1 MVINEVNDGLQNED
15 VVFEIDS
22 EVKKEFLE
30 KQLKSTRSFYAYV
43 LKRADEFEAQLDKK
57 IYDFNIED
65 RDEML
70 TVQFKNKN
78 KWTFQSA
85 LSPLKTYVDF
95 CISKSLVRHNENRFM
110 TILPSDYD
118 DYVSD
123 QAKNSSYIPL
133 SESREFQKRLANDQ
147 DKLIIELS
155 SLGVRGRT
163 EKGNTLE
170 EFVNLK
176 VKDIKWNTKELHL
189 IKNNGEQR
197 YINVDDYTLDLL
209 KRVINQTFY
218 VSNNGLKTKKNDL
231 GEFEKTN
238 RGRAIS
244 PTEYVFR
251 VPGKNRKGK
260 VAYQF
265 FTSRIQRMQKW
276 LEAPYLNSSNL
287 YFSAILDYAKNMLE
301 EKKAKGE
308 KAELTREE
316 YIRINERFEFG
327 ENGEKYVF
335 KTRDLVK
342 MHFGNGE

>member
-1 MVINEVNDGLQNED
+1 MSINEVNEELQDEE
-15 VVFEIDS
+15 VVFEVDS

-30 KQLKSTRSFYAYV
+30 NQLKSTRSFYTYV
-43 LKRADEFEAQLDKK
+43 LKRADEFETQVGKK

-110 TILPSDYD
+110 TILPADYK
-118 DYVSD
+118 DYIND
-123 QAKNSSYIPL
+123 QAQCNSYIPL
-133 SESREFQKRLANDQ
+133 SKSRELQKRLKNDQ

-155 SLGVRGRT
+155 SLSVRGRT

-170 EFVNLK
+170 ELVNLK
-176 VKDIKWNTKELHL
+176 VKDIKWKTKELYL
-189 IKNNGEQR
+189 TKNNGEQR
-197 YINVDDYTLDLL
+197 YIETDDYTLGLL

-218 VSNNGLKTKKNDL
+218 VSNNGLKSKKNED
-231 GEFEKTN
+231 GIYEETN

-251 VPGKNRKGK
+251 VPGKNRLGK
-260 VAYQF
+260 VDYQF
-265 FTSRIQRMQKW
+265 FTSRIQRMQGW
-276 LEAPYLNSSNL
+276 LEAPYLTSSNL
-287 YFSAILDYAKNMLE
+287 YFSAILDYAKEKMD

-308 KAELTREE
+308 KCELTRED
-316 YIRINERFEFG
+316 YIQINERFEFG

-342 MHFGNGE
+342 MYFGNGE

>member
-1 MVINEVNDGLQNED
+1 VVINEVNDGLQNEE
-15 VVFEIDS
+15 VVFEVDS

-43 LKRADEFEAQLDKK
+43 LKRADEFEEQIGKK

-95 CISKSLVRHNENRFM
+95 CISKSLVRHNENRFT
-110 TILPSDYD
+110 TILPADYD
-118 DYVSD
+118 DYVND
-123 QAKNSSYIPL
+123 QAKESSYIPI

-176 VKDIKWNTKELHL
+176 EKDINWRTKELHL
-189 IKNNGEQR
+189 TKNNGEQR
-197 YINVDDYTLDLL
+197 YIEVDDYTLDLL
-209 KRVINQTFY
+209 KRVLNQTFY
-218 VSNNGLKTKKNDL
+218 VSNNGFKSKKNDL
-231 GEFEKTN
+231 GVYERTE
-238 RGRAIS
+238 RGRGIN

-251 VPGKNRKGK
+251 VPGKTKFGK
-260 VAYQF
+260 VNYQF
-265 FTSRIQRMQKW
+265 FTSRIQRMQTW
-276 LEAPYLNSSNL
+276 LEAPYLTSSNL
-287 YFSAILDYAKNMLE
+287 YFSAILDHAKKKID
-301 EKKAKGE
+301 EKIAKGE
-308 KAELTREE
+308 KGELTRED